1 MKRKLL
7 VLTVVLFVLL
17 LLVSLALFLQGR
29 DSDDAPVQ
37 TGAPAEAGT
46 TSKPSPPPT
55 PEPTPIPTPAPQY
68 AAQLLSLTLDAP
80 QAASSAVLDGN
91 LYTDYTFEGGTTL
104 TLSSDSEIF
113 ALYVIFGTYP
123 GNWTLC
129 SGGTE
134 QPCGQD
140 GFLHECVFLDCPATS
155 IELVLPD
162 EDVMIRDI
170 YAYSDGYLPTYVQ
183 TWHNIREDEG
193 ADILLFSTHYDDELL
208 FFGGLIPYYS
218 AVRGLRVQVA
228 YMTSN
233 YLTRFSNYRFRPHE
247 ALNGLWTA
255 CTHFYPVTNE
265 VRDIGC
271 ETYWDA
277 VSIYGTEQF
286 VEFQVEQ
293 IRRFKPLVVVT
304 QAENGEYGHGAHILT
319 AFSVERAVEA
329 AADPEQFPESAE
341 RYGVWDT
348 PKTYLH
354 LYGDRSESTMLNYEL
369 IAPELGLLS
378 PFQVAQAAYRQ
389 HVTQQQWVAFYVYS
403 YDHPH
408 DSHRFGLYRSLVGPD
423 EEKNDLM
430 EHVSREAFPIG

>member
-170 YAYSDGYLPTYVQ
+170 YAFSDGYLPTYVQ

-286 VEFQVEQ
+286 V
-293 IRRFKPLVVVT
+293 
-304 QAENGEYGHGAHILT
+304 
-319 AFSVERAVEA
+319 
-329 AADPEQFPESAE
+329 
-341 RYGVWDT
+341 
-348 PKTYLH
+348 
-354 LYGDRSESTMLNYEL
+354 
-369 IAPELGLLS
+369 
-378 PFQVAQAAYRQ
+378 
-389 HVTQQQWVAFYVYS
+389 
-403 YDHPH
+403 
-408 DSHRFGLYRSLVGPD
+408 
-423 EEKNDLM
+423 
-430 EHVSREAFPIG
+430 

>member
-1 MKRKLL
+1 M
-7 VLTVVLFVLL
+7 
-17 LLVSLALFLQGR
+17 
-29 DSDDAPVQ
+29 
-37 TGAPAEAGT
+37 
-46 TSKPSPPPT
+46 
-55 PEPTPIPTPAPQY
+55 
-68 AAQLLSLTLDAP
+68 
-80 QAASSAVLDGN
+80 
-91 LYTDYTFEGGTTL
+91 
-104 TLSSDSEIF
+104 
-113 ALYVIFGTYP
+113 
-123 GNWTLC
+123 
-129 SGGTE
+129 
-134 QPCGQD
+134 
-140 GFLHECVFLDCPATS
+140 
-155 IELVLPD
+155 
-162 EDVMIRDI
+162 
-170 YAYSDGYLPTYVQ
+170 
-183 TWHNIREDEG
+183 
-193 ADILLFSTHYDDELL
+193 
-208 FFGGLIPYYS
+208 
-218 AVRGLRVQVA
+218 
-228 YMTSN
+228 
-233 YLTRFSNYRFRPHE
+233 
-247 ALNGLWTA
+247 
-255 CTHFYPVTNE
+255 
-265 VRDIGC
+265 
-271 ETYWDA
+271 
-277 VSIYGTEQF
+277 SIYGTEQF

-354 LYGDRSESTMLNYEL
+354 LYGDRSESTILNYEL

>member
-170 YAYSDGYLPTYVQ
+170 YAFSDGYLPTYVQ

-193 ADILLFSTHYDDELL
+193 ADILLFSTHYDDELRQKEIKENSL
-208 FFGGLIPYYS
+208 PRQAVFAVIRSGTLHARRAPSDRSFLRRGRQGCGTDRSGGCH
-218 AVRGLRVQVA
+218 A
-228 YMTSN
+228 
-233 YLTRFSNYRFRPHE
+233 
-247 ALNGLWTA
+247 
-255 CTHFYPVTNE
+255 
-265 VRDIGC
+265 
-271 ETYWDA
+271 
-277 VSIYGTEQF
+277 
-286 VEFQVEQ
+286 
-293 IRRFKPLVVVT
+293 
-304 QAENGEYGHGAHILT
+304 
-319 AFSVERAVEA
+319 
-329 AADPEQFPESAE
+329 
-341 RYGVWDT
+341 
-348 PKTYLH
+348 
-354 LYGDRSESTMLNYEL
+354 GDRSCTHKRL
-369 IAPELGLLS
+369 PT
-378 PFQVAQAAYRQ
+378 AA
-389 HVTQQQWVAFYVYS
+389 
-403 YDHPH
+403 
-408 DSHRFGLYRSLVGPD
+408 G
-423 EEKNDLM
+423 
-430 EHVSREAFPIG
+430 